1 MDIQSIELGMLFL
14 ILFTAPVAY
23 AVMGK
28 SRRKKASL
36 KNIKEKAATHQ
47 INLKEIDLFSDAF
60 IGVDEQHTQL
70 VYGNLE
76 SLEKK
81 MHILNL
87 KNNTIELLEK
97 RKKDRTIERI
107 ALVFKSPKDTH
118 HFDLYIEEEDT
129 ETSAVQQLELAKK
142 WQTKLSQG

>member
-47 INLKEIDLFSDAF
+47 INLKEIDLFSNAF
-60 IGVDEQHTQL
+60 IGIDEEHAQL
-70 VYGNLE
+70 VYGHLE
-76 SLEKK
+76 SLDKK

-87 KNNTIELLEK
+87 KNYSVELLEK
-97 RKKDRTIERI
+97 RKKDKSIERI
-107 ALVFKSPKDTH
+107 ALVFKSPKETH
-118 HFDLYIEEEDT
+118 QFDLYLEEEDT
-129 ETSAVQQLELAKK
+129 ETSAVEQLELAQK
-142 WQTKLSQG
+142 WQAKLS